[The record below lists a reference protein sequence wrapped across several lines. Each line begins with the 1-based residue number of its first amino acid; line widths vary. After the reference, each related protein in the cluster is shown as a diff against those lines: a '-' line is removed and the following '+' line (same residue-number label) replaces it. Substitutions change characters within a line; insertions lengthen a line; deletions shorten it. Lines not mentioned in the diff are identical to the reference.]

1 VGGIKLRVDTKWSK
15 IKFTIKAS
23 WRMTME
29 IELKEYLNIIRKR
42 IWLILILVIVACVT
56 TAAVSFYWIKPVYSA
71 STKLIVNKSADF
83 QGLDKID
90 LNSVNANIRLINT
103 YKEIIK
109 TPAILDK
116 VTAKYPDLNLTTEQ
130 LNTKIK
136 VQASTDSQIMT
147 ISAEDYTYNQ
157 AFQIVNA
164 VALVFKEE
172 IPSIMKVDNVAIL
185 NEAKPVEHPVP
196 IKPIK
201 SLNIIIAFVVSL
213 MVSVGI
219 IFLLEYLDDT
229 IKTEKDIEQYLG
241 VPTLVT
247 IMKVKQADLKGKT
260 PNTTQ
265 KMVGERTYASVN
277 Q

>member
-1 VGGIKLRVDTKWSK
+1 
-15 IKFTIKAS
+15 
-23 WRMTME
+23 MTME
-29 IELKEYLNIIRKR
+29 IELKDYLNIIKKR
-42 IWLILILVIVACVT
+42 IWLILIFVIIACVG
-56 TAAVSFYWIKPVYSA
+56 TAAVSFYWIKPVYAA

-90 LNSVNANIRLINT
+90 LNSLNANIRLINT

-116 VTAKYPDLNLTTEQ
+116 VITKYPDLNLTTEQ
-130 LNTKIK
+130 LSAKIS
-136 VQASTDSQIMT
+136 VQAINDSQIMT
-147 ISAEDYTYNQ
+147 ISTQDFSYNQ

-164 VALVFKEE
+164 VALVFQEE

-185 NEAKPVEHPVP
+185 SEAKPDDHPVP
-196 IKPIK
+196 VKPNK
-201 SLNIIIAFVVSL
+201 SLNIAIAFVLSL

-229 IKTEKDIEQYLG
+229 IKTEKDIEHYLG

-247 IMKVKQADLKGKT
+247 IMKVKQVDLKGKT
-260 PNTTQ
+260 PNSTQ
-265 KMVGERTYASVN
+265 TIVGERTYASIN